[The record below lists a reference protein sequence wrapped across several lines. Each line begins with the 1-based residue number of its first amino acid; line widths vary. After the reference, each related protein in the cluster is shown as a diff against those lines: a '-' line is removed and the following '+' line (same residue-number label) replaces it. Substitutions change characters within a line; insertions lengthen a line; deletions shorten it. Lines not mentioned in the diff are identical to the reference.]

1 MGNGRCRQAAAAF
14 QLCTSLPTHHAT
26 LLEDEPLNL
35 SLLRHCSLPQD
46 STYFPFTTTTNF
58 PFELLNSTYLL
69 TKYLYVYLFS
79 CRTIKIELFPSK
91 YLLRSVR
98 IRTVFRARYNTYVPL
113 LPRKSTEKD
122 DKHSNLKDSISN
134 KECKMCKCHFV
145 HLYLNCIV
153 PVHCFE

>member
-1 MGNGRCRQAAAAF
+1 MVSSLSAAAAAMISEDTRRCFFFLNPGIRSRSAGSFLKGFLFPFFKEHKHTIDVRDSLDNRYKLKHLGNGRCRQAAAGF

-35 SLLRHCSLPQD
+35 SLLRHCSLPH

-79 CRTIKIELFPSK
+79 SRTKKNRTISF
-91 YLLRSVR
+91 
-98 IRTVFRARYNTYVPL
+98 
-113 LPRKSTEKD
+113 
-122 DKHSNLKDSISN
+122 
-134 KECKMCKCHFV
+134 
-145 HLYLNCIV
+145 
-153 PVHCFE
+153 

>member
-1 MGNGRCRQAAAAF
+1 MLVF
-14 QLCTSLPTHHAT
+14 KVKFLPLTLFSSKRSRREYWAPSKASRAIRSIGT

-46 STYFPFTTTTNF
+46 LTYFPFTTTTNF

-91 YLLRSVR
+91 YLLLPIR
-98 IRTVFRARYNTYVPL
+98 IRTVFRARLMTYHG
-113 LPRKSTEKD
+113 RKCLVTSRLR
-122 DKHSNLKDSISN
+122 NR
-134 KECKMCKCHFV
+134 F
-145 HLYLNCIV
+145 
-153 PVHCFE
+153 